1 MSGGTITTASIVR
14 LLWPGLR
21 KVFGQ
26 SYTAHAQ
33 EWSQI
38 FDEHQSEKNYELDQQ
53 FEGFGLAPEKPQGQG
68 IVYDSQQ
75 QGYTPRYD
83 HIVYGKGF
91 EVTKEAFTDQLYDL
105 FTRRARALG
114 FSISQTMEVVGANI
128 LNNGFDSNFL
138 MPGGD
143 GVELF
148 SAVHPNGPSGGT
160 FSNITTAADF
170 QETALETQLIAIGNA
185 TDTRGLKI
193 NLRPTKT
200 ILPTSLTYEACRIF
214 KSVLQNDTANN
225 AVNAI
230 NDMNAVPGGYM
241 ISHFL
246 TDDDAWF
253 TKTDADYGLTHFE
266 RWPVEFE
273 EDNVFNTSSARF
285 KATYRD
291 SFGWTDPRGCWGN
304 AGG

>member
-26 SYTAHAQ
+26 SYTSHPT
-33 EWSQI
+33 EWTEI
-38 FDEHQSEKNYELDQQ
+38 FDQSTSEKNYELDQQ
-53 FEGFGLAPEKPQGQG
+53 FEGFGLAPEKPEGQG
-68 IVYDSQQ
+68 IKYDSQQ

-91 EVTKEAFTDQLYDL
+91 EVTKEAFSDQLYDV
-105 FTRRARALG
+105 FTRRARALA
-114 FSISQTMEVVGANI
+114 FSVGQTQEVVGANI
-128 LNNGFDSNFL
+128 LNNGFNAADI

-143 GVELF
+143 GRALF
-148 SAVHPNGPSGGT
+148 DVVHPNGPSGGT
-160 FSNITTAADF
+160 FSNRTAATDF
-170 QETALETQLIAIGNA
+170 QETSLETMLIAIGNA

-200 ILPTSLTYEACRIF
+200 ILPTSQTYEACRVF

-230 NDMNAVPGGYM
+230 NDVNAIPGGYV
-241 ISHFL
+241 INHFL
-246 TDDDAWF
+246 TDPDAWF
-253 TKTDADYGLTHFE
+253 TKTDVEAGLTHFE

-304 AGG
+304 SGG